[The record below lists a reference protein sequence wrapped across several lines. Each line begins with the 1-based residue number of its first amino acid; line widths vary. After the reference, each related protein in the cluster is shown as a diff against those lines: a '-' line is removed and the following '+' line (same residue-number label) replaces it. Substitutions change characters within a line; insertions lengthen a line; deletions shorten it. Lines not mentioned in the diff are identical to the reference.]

1 MYVFLSGKK
10 MKKVTPDIPYAK
22 EFQAWLQIE
31 KGLSPNTIEAYL
43 NDLVKLSQFNSEH
56 EQVLRPNK
64 ITTKHLQAFLKWIN
78 ELGLGATSQARI
90 LSGIK
95 AYFRYLKMED
105 IIEANPAQLLDTPR
119 TQRKLPVVLSI
130 EEIDAMLDA
139 LDMSKEQSQ
148 RNLAIIETL
157 YGCGLRVSELVLLQ
171 LSNLHFDEGFIRVIG
186 KGNSERLVPI
196 GSKAMHAIKQYVK
209 YERVHVQPQKGE
221 EDYAFLNR
229 RGKHLT
235 RVMVFTMIKQLALA
249 AGIQKSISPH
259 TFRHSFATHLVE
271 NGADLRVVQEMLG
284 HKSILT
290 TEIYTHIDRQYLKE
304 TLVEFHPHGRG

>member
-1 MYVFLSGKK
+1 
-10 MKKVTPDIPYAK
+10 MKKATPDIPYAK

-56 EQVLRPNK
+56 EKLLRPNK
-64 ITTKHLQAFLKWIN
+64 ISTKHLQAFLKWIN

-105 IIEANPAQLLDTPR
+105 IIETNPAQLLDTPR

-130 EEIDAMLDA
+130 EEIDAMLEA

-171 LSNLHFDEGFIRVIG
+171 LSNLHFDEGFIRVI
-186 KGNSERLVPI
+186 
-196 GSKAMHAIKQYVK
+196 
-209 YERVHVQPQKGE
+209 
-221 EDYAFLNR
+221 
-229 RGKHLT
+229 
-235 RVMVFTMIKQLALA
+235 
-249 AGIQKSISPH
+249 
-259 TFRHSFATHLVE
+259 
-271 NGADLRVVQEMLG
+271 
-284 HKSILT
+284 
-290 TEIYTHIDRQYLKE
+290 
-304 TLVEFHPHGRG
+304 